1 MTSNSAVRARWY
13 HPRMMTDSA
22 LPFDPYA
29 LIGEFYDLEHA
40 AFDEDVACLMNFVQ
54 AVGDPVLELGCG
66 SGRFLLPIA
75 AEGFR
80 VTGLDRSQPMLAR
93 AREAAEAEGV
103 SALVSLHEGE
113 MTAADQAPGGPFG
126 VVLASLNSLLHLDT
140 PEAQRAALASARRAL
155 DPRGQLLI
163 DILNPTPETLRG
175 LDGALVHEGGW
186 AREDGSRVD
195 KFSARRVD
203 VSEQTILTD
212 LWYDL
217 TATDGTLRRVAT
229 RYRMRY
235 LHRAELELLLELA
248 GFAAWEFYG
257 SYDLDPFDAHS
268 DRMIVAAE
276 AS

>member
-1 MTSNSAVRARWY
+1 
-13 HPRMMTDSA
+13 MMIDPT
-22 LPFDPYA
+22 LPYDPYA

-40 AFDEDVACLMNFVQ
+40 AFEEDVACLMNFIQ

-80 VTGLDRSQPMLAR
+80 VTGLDRSGPMLERAR
-93 AREAAEAEGV
+93 AAVDDAGAAG
-103 SALVSLHEGE
+103 LVTLHPGE

-140 PEAQRAALASARRAL
+140 PEAQRAALAAARRAL

-163 DILNPTPETLRG
+163 DIMNPTPDTLRG

-186 AREDGSRVD
+186 SREDGSRID
-195 KFSARRVD
+195 KFSARRID
-203 VSEQTILTD
+203 TSEQTISTD
-212 LWYDL
+212 LWYDVS
-217 TATDGTLRRVAT
+217 AADGAVRRVAT

-248 GFAAWEFYG
+248 GFASWELYG
-257 SYDLDPFDAHS
+257 SYDLDPYDVHS
-268 DRMIVAAE
+268 DRLIVAAE